1 MLRKTVLICTFTL
14 AALPALAGTPHLDR
28 REAHQQQRI
37 ANGIKSGALTPR
49 ETVRLERGEARLQHN
64 EVRAKADGVVTA
76 RERVALNA
84 EADHMS
90 KRIYRQKHD
99 AQVSH

>member
-1 MLRKTVLICTFTL
+1 MLRNTILICTLAL
-14 AALPALAGTPHLDR
+14 AAVPALAGTPHLDQ
-28 REAHQQQRI
+28 REAHQQQRV
-37 ANGIKSGALTPR
+37 ANGINSGELTPR

-64 EVRAKADGVVTA
+64 EARAKADGVVTA
-76 RERVALNA
+76 KERVALNA

-99 AQVSH
+99 AQTFH